1 MKHGIKVF
9 IKKIVKKKGKQRTT
23 KVRRLERDGQH
34 FGSEPVDAG
43 CAYSR
48 KTYTRKANFSLT
60 NIPNN

>member
-1 MKHGIKVF
+1 MKQRIKVF
-9 IKKIVKKKGKQRTT
+9 IKNYENTGKQRTT

-48 KTYTRKANFSLT
+48 KTYTGKADFSPT